1 MAHDVSAIL
10 LAAGA
15 SKRMGKL
22 KQLLP
27 LGGCPTI
34 VRCLEGI
41 RGASVDDIVVVVGAN
56 GDEIMAA
63 INKFAVTIVRNETP
77 EADMSESVR
86 VGLKKVSPAC
96 SGILVC
102 LADHPMVKAE
112 TLIRM
117 CRCHAAQPHAIILPV
132 YRGEK
137 GHPPLLPRELLSEID
152 AFPTLRDLIQEHS
165 EEVHY
170 LAVNDEGVV
179 LDMDTWEDYQRMLL
193 RLPRNWRL
201 RP

>member
-15 SKRMGKL
+15 SRRMGRS

-27 LGGCPTI
+27 LDGRPAI
-34 VRCLEGI
+34 VRCLESI

-56 GDEIMAA
+56 GDEVLEA
-63 INKFAVTIVRNETP
+63 IKEFLVTVVRNETP
-77 EADMSESVR
+77 GADMAESVR

-96 SGILVC
+96 SGVFVC
-102 LADHPMVKAE
+102 LVDHPMVKAE
-112 TLIRM
+112 TLISMRS
-117 CRCHAAQPHAIILPV
+117 CHAQKPHSIILPI

-137 GHPPLLPRELLSEID
+137 GHPPLLPREILAEID
-152 AFPTLRDLIQEHS
+152 VLPTLRDVIQKHS
-165 EEVHY
+165 GKVY
-170 LAVNDEGVV
+170 CLAVNDEGVV

-193 RLPRNWRL
+193 RLPRD
-201 RP
+201 